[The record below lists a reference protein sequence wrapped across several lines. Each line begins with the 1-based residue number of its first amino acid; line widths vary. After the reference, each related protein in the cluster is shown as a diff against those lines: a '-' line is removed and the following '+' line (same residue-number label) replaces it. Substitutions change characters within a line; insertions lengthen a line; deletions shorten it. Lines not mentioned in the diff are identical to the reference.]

1 MDEYNGY
8 NVMPQQPLP
17 PQQPAPK
24 KKAPFWLGLLIG
36 IIIGL
41 VCLFICIMVFLTGS
55 IGRRSQN
62 ISRGGY
68 YDKIDTLL
76 SYLNSY
82 YLWELDDDTIETALA
97 KGLMDGIGDKY
108 AEYYTP
114 EEFEDLM
121 EGMTGEY
128 AGIGVSI
135 TMNDNNEVEVYKVFK
150 GSPAEEAGIHPKDI
164 IIEAAGITDF
174 TDLDAVVAEVRGEPG
189 TTVDI
194 KVRRDGEVISMTV
207 ERRQI
212 SMETVEYR
220 MLDNHIGYIM
230 ISEFDSVTVG
240 QFNQAIDDLTAQ
252 GMTSVIMDLR
262 DNPGG
267 SLDAV
272 VAMCDRVLPAGVIVS
287 TEDKQGGIQTE
298 NSDDANQ
305 LNIPIALLINGN
317 SASASE
323 VFVGAIQD
331 YGMGVVVGEQS
342 FGKGIV
348 QSIFQLSDGSGL
360 KFTTENYYTPSGRSI
375 QDVGI
380 TPDIQVSIPDEA
392 YDDGVVSE
400 EEDTQLQA
408 AINAL
413 LGK

>member
-1 MDEYNGY
+1 
-8 NVMPQQPLP
+8 
-17 PQQPAPK
+17 
-24 KKAPFWLGLLIG
+24 
-36 IIIGL
+36 
-41 VCLFICIMVFLTGS
+41 
-55 IGRRSQN
+55 
-62 ISRGGY
+62 
-68 YDKIDTLL
+68 
-76 SYLNSY
+76 
-82 YLWELDDDTIETALA
+82 
-97 KGLMDGIGDKY
+97 
-108 AEYYTP
+108 
-114 EEFEDLM
+114 
-121 EGMTGEY
+121 
-128 AGIGVSI
+128 
-135 TMNDNNEVEVYKVFK
+135 
-150 GSPAEEAGIHPKDI
+150 
-164 IIEAAGITDF
+164 
-174 TDLDAVVAEVRGEPG
+174 
-189 TTVDI
+189 
-194 KVRRDGEVISMTV
+194 
-207 ERRQI
+207 
-212 SMETVEYR
+212 
-220 MLDNHIGYIM
+220 M

>member
-8 NVMPQQPLP
+8 NVMPQEPLP

-24 KKAPFWLGLLIG
+24 KKAPFWLGLVIG
-36 IIIGL
+36 IAIGL
-41 VCLFICIMVFLTGS
+41 VCLFICGMVFLTSG
-55 IGRRSQN
+55 IGRRGQN
-62 ISRGGY
+62 TSRGGY
-68 YDKIDTLL
+68 YDKVDTLL

-82 YLWELDDDTIETALA
+82 YLWELDDETIETALA

-135 TMNDNNEVEVYKVFK
+135 TMNENNEVEVYKVFK

-174 TDLDAVVAEVRGEPG
+174 ADLDAVVAEVRGEPG

-230 ISEFDSVTVG
+230 ISEFDTVTVG
-240 QFNQAIDDLTAQ
+240 QFNQALDDLTAQ

-408 AINAL
+408 AIDAL

>member
-55 IGRRSQN
+55 IGRRGQN

-82 YLWELDDDTIETALA
+82 YLWDLDDETIETALA

-194 KVRRDGEVISMTV
+194 KVRRDGELISMTV

-252 GMTSVIMDLR
+252 GMTSVVMDLR

-331 YGMGVVVGEQS
+331 YGKGVVVGEQS

-392 YDDGVVSE
+392 YEDGVVSE

>member
-1 MDEYNGY
+1 
-8 NVMPQQPLP
+8 
-17 PQQPAPK
+17 
-24 KKAPFWLGLLIG
+24 
-36 IIIGL
+36 
-41 VCLFICIMVFLTGS
+41 MVFLTGS
-55 IGRRSQN
+55 IGRRGQN

-82 YLWELDDDTIETALA
+82 YLWDLDDETIETALA

-194 KVRRDGEVISMTV
+194 KVRRDGELISMTV

-252 GMTSVIMDLR
+252 GMTSVVMDLR

-331 YGMGVVVGEQS
+331 YGKGVVVGEQS

-392 YDDGVVSE
+392 YEDGVVSE

>member
-135 TMNDNNEVEVYKVFK
+135 TMNDNNEVEVYKIFK

-220 MLDNHIGYIM
+220 ILDNHIGYIM

>member
-220 MLDNHIGYIM
+220 MLDNRLYH
-230 ISEFDSVTVG
+230 
-240 QFNQAIDDLTAQ
+240 
-252 GMTSVIMDLR
+252 DLR
-262 DNPGG
+262 
-267 SLDAV
+267 
-272 VAMCDRVLPAGVIVS
+272 I
-287 TEDKQGGIQTE
+287 
-298 NSDDANQ
+298 
-305 LNIPIALLINGN
+305 
-317 SASASE
+317 
-323 VFVGAIQD
+323 
-331 YGMGVVVGEQS
+331 
-342 FGKGIV
+342 
-348 QSIFQLSDGSGL
+348 
-360 KFTTENYYTPSGRSI
+360 
-375 QDVGI
+375 
-380 TPDIQVSIPDEA
+380 
-392 YDDGVVSE
+392 
-400 EEDTQLQA
+400 
-408 AINAL
+408 
-413 LGK
+413 

>member
-220 MLDNHIGYIM
+220 ILDNHIGYIM

-272 VAMCDRVLPAGVIVS
+272 VVMCDRVLPAGVIVS

>member
-1 MDEYNGY
+1 
-8 NVMPQQPLP
+8 
-17 PQQPAPK
+17 
-24 KKAPFWLGLLIG
+24 
-36 IIIGL
+36 
-41 VCLFICIMVFLTGS
+41 
-55 IGRRSQN
+55 
-62 ISRGGY
+62 
-68 YDKIDTLL
+68 
-76 SYLNSY
+76 
-82 YLWELDDDTIETALA
+82 
-97 KGLMDGIGDKY
+97 
-108 AEYYTP
+108 
-114 EEFEDLM
+114 
-121 EGMTGEY
+121 
-128 AGIGVSI
+128 
-135 TMNDNNEVEVYKVFK
+135 
-150 GSPAEEAGIHPKDI
+150 
-164 IIEAAGITDF
+164 
-174 TDLDAVVAEVRGEPG
+174 
-189 TTVDI
+189 
-194 KVRRDGEVISMTV
+194 
-207 ERRQI
+207 
-212 SMETVEYR
+212 
-220 MLDNHIGYIM
+220 
-230 ISEFDSVTVG
+230 
-240 QFNQAIDDLTAQ
+240 
-252 GMTSVIMDLR
+252 
-262 DNPGG
+262 
-267 SLDAV
+267 V

-392 YDDGVVSE
+392 YDDGVLSE

-408 AINAL
+408 AIDAL